1 MNIKLICDIA
11 GVYPI
16 YYYHKDNTFRH
27 ALRLSELVN
36 QPGFVKELNLDAL
49 ALYFQFGY
57 IPEPYSIY
65 KHTFKLPAG
74 HRLEYDPQTNDL
86 KIEKYWDIWQVYAQ
100 PKLELTE
107 AEAIEQTEALML
119 QAYQESFASAPN
131 PGVLL
136 SGGYDSSSVAALL
149 QAHSSEKIKTFSI
162 GFHEPKFNEAH
173 HAKRIAAHLGTEHYE
188 HYCTSK
194 DALELLP
201 KLSEIL
207 DEPMGDA
214 SIIPTTLASQLV
226 AKHADSVLSADGP
239 DELLGGYGKYLSLG
253 KKKALFGSVPSL
265 LVPPLKAAM
274 RSSVAA
280 SLADLVGV
288 TNAADRLERFSYM
301 LGVQENELLKIN
313 SSVFMPNELKKL
325 FNKTVTELPTNYDV
339 PMGDDLIENAMALDF
354 KTFALDG
361 VLVKVNRAA
370 SYAGITNIEPVL
382 NQELIEHFVRLPLEL
397 KINQG
402 NKKHILK
409 QIVHRYIP
417 KEIMD
422 RPKQGFGVPLIDWF
436 KDDLKEYLLT
446 YLNEDVL
453 NKVGVFNV
461 AYVIKL
467 RDAYLNGRSNNVTK
481 LWYLLVFMLW
491 WERWMD

>member
-1 MNIKLICDIA
+1 M
-11 GVYPI
+11 
-16 YYYHKDNTFRH
+16 
-27 ALRLSELVN
+27 
-36 QPGFVKELNLDAL
+36 
-49 ALYFQFGY
+49 
-57 IPEPYSIY
+57 
-65 KHTFKLPAG
+65 
-74 HRLEYDPQTNDL
+74 
-86 KIEKYWDIWQVYAQ
+86 
-100 PKLELTE
+100 
-107 AEAIEQTEALML
+107 
-119 QAYQESFASAPN
+119 
-131 PGVLL
+131 
-136 SGGYDSSSVAALL
+136 L

-173 HAKRIAAHLGTEHYE
+173 HAKRIAEHLGTQHYE
-188 HYCTSK
+188 HYCTQA
-194 DALELLP
+194 DALKLLP
-201 KLSEIL
+201 NLADIL

-301 LGVQENELLKIN
+301 LGAQENELLKIN

-402 NKKHILK
+402 DKKHILK

-453 NKVGVFNV
+453 NKVGLFNV